1 MKEQGAP
8 KEYPIIPLAD
18 VLGQDEDLDKF
29 VGELCDKIEEAKTER
44 ENTLEPLWE
53 DCEANYWAN
62 GGPEHPRESD
72 LDFTITFETCKQA
85 SSNLSNPVF
94 AQDQVFTAK
103 ARPGFPTIAATHD
116 IMLDWIADQSDYE
129 TLVPDILRHSQIYT
143 KATIKCPWIVRTRDV
158 KYWQTDEQGEPW
170 EDEQE
175 FVYQEGSLPYV
186 VDPRRIY
193 HPIPCANIDDSPW
206 FAEEFDTVVAEVKKK
221 VDDGYYRKD
230 LNPYAVGDT
239 SANPQED
246 KKNEELYIAN
256 SFEGQES
263 RTEFS
268 KLKLMECYTTYKG
281 KECVIIVDLGRRT
294 WVAAHAPYYQ
304 EFPRCYTTFSWHQ
317 VNGSIDGKSLCG
329 VTDQLHRAYV
339 ACFNILLDAGVRSIE
354 PLVLA
359 LKELKLSQRM
369 ENGRLG
375 PGLQEVEKL
384 VMEKLSDGIHE
395 IRLTAGDVGFLL
407 EMMAR
412 IEKHMRDASS
422 IPPMFYGEE
431 IAERPTATGTTA
443 VLEKAMQPLYEL
455 MTRFRKCLI
464 RVVEMQYSQYRQ
476 FNPKSLRLF
485 IESQSPEESSMLQA
499 MLVEFPPG
507 YWRDQVQLETK
518 VNSQTMSKAVKKQ
531 EALALVDKLPEIG
544 RTILEVGEA
553 AASGQPIAP
562 IAGNFLDVYDL
573 VLAEWLTEFELPE
586 VRDALDIQGAKM
598 AAQSIAEMW
607 QQLQGII
614 QKQQVIIAD
623 QQAEI
628 VDRGGEIRQ
637 PEGAPGEGGGSGEAQ
652 GAA

>member
-1 MKEQGAP
+1 MKEEGAP
-8 KEYPIIPLAD
+8 KSYPIDSIVN
-18 VLGQDEDLDKF
+18 VLGEDEDFDKF
-29 VGELCDKIEEAKTER
+29 VKELCDKIDEAKTER
-44 ENTLEPLWE
+44 EDTLEPLWE
-53 DCEANYWAN
+53 DCEQNYWAN
-62 GGPEHPRESD
+62 GGPESPRESD

-94 AQDQVFTAK
+94 AQDQVYTAK

-129 TLVPDILRHSQIYT
+129 TLVPDILRHAQIYT
-143 KATIKCPWIVRTRDV
+143 KAVIKCPWIVKTRNV
-158 KYWQTDEQGEPW
+158 RYWERDA
-170 EDEQE
+170 EDEPYE
-175 FVYQEGSLPYV
+175 DETEHVYKEGSFPYV

-193 HPIPCANIDDSPW
+193 HPLPCADIDDSPW
-206 FAEEFDTVVAEVKKK
+206 FAEEFDITPAEIKKK
-221 VDDGYYRKD
+221 MDEGVYRAD
-230 LNPYAVGDT
+230 LNPYAIGDT

-256 SFEGQES
+256 ALEGQEA

-268 KLKLMECYTTYKG
+268 KLKLMETYTTYKG

-294 WVAAHAPYYQ
+294 WVAAHAPFYQ

-359 LKELKLSQRM
+359 LKELKLSERM

-395 IRLTAGDVGFLL
+395 IRLTTGDVAFLL

-431 IAERPTATGTTA
+431 VAERPTATGTTA

-455 MTRFRKCLI
+455 MTRFRKTLI
-464 RVVEMQYSQYRQ
+464 RIVEMQYSQYRQ
-476 FNPKSLRLF
+476 FHPKSLRVF
-485 IESQSPEESSMLQA
+485 IDSQSPEESNMLQA

-507 YWRDQVQLETK
+507 YWRDQVILETK

-531 EALALVDKLPEIG
+531 EALAMVDKFPEIAKTLLDLG
-544 RTILEVGEA
+544 DA
-553 AASGQPIAP
+553 AVSGQPIAP
-562 IAGNFLDVYDL
+562 MAGNYLDVFDL
-573 VLAEWLTEFELPE
+573 VLGEWLTEFELPE
-586 VRDALDIQGAKM
+586 VRDALDIQGAK
-598 AAQSIAEMW
+598 AAGQSIAEMW
-607 QQLQGII
+607 QKLQGII
-614 QKQQVIIAD
+614 QQQQQIIVDLQSEVI
-623 QQAEI
+623 
-628 VDRGGEIRQ
+628 DRGGEERQ
-637 PEGAPGEGGGSGEAQ
+637 EAGASGEQGGPGSAQ
-652 GAA
+652 AA

>member
-1 MKEQGAP
+1 MKEEGAP
-8 KEYPIIPLAD
+8 KSYPVQPI
-18 VLGQDEDLDKF
+18 VNTLGEDEDFDKF
-29 VGELCDKIEEAKTER
+29 VKELCDKIDEAKTER
-44 ENTLEPLWE
+44 EDTLEPLWE
-53 DCEANYWAN
+53 DCEQNYWAN
-62 GGPEHPRESD
+62 GGPESPRESD

-94 AQDQVFTAK
+94 AQDQVYTAK
-103 ARPGFPTIAATHD
+103 ARPGFPSIAATHD

-129 TLVPDILRHSQIYT
+129 TLVPDILRHAQIYT
-143 KATIKCPWIVRTRDV
+143 KATIKCPWIVKTRNV
-158 KYWQTDEQGEPW
+158 RYWERDEKDEPY
-170 EDEQE
+170 EDETE
-175 FVYQEGSLPYV
+175 HVYKEGSFPYV

-193 HPIPCANIDDSPW
+193 HPLPCADIDDSPW
-206 FAEEFDTVVAEVKKK
+206 FAEEFDTTPAEIKKK
-221 VDDGYYRKD
+221 IDDGIYRKD
-230 LNPYAVGDT
+230 LNPYAIGDT

-256 SFEGQES
+256 GLEGQEV

-268 KLKLMECYTTYKG
+268 KLKLMETYTTYKG
-281 KECVIIVDLGRRT
+281 KECVIIIDLGRRT
-294 WVAAHAPYYQ
+294 WVAAHAPFYQ

-359 LKELKLSQRM
+359 LKELKLSERM

-375 PGLQEVEKL
+375 PGLWEVEKL

-395 IRLTAGDVGFLL
+395 IRLTTGEVSFLL

-431 IAERPTATGTTA
+431 VAERPTATGTTA

-455 MTRFRKCLI
+455 MTRFRKTLI
-464 RVVEMQYSQYRQ
+464 RIVEMQYSQYRQ
-476 FNPKSLRLF
+476 FHPKSLRVF
-485 IESQSPEESSMLQA
+485 IDAQSPEEANMLQA

-507 YWRDQVQLETK
+507 YWRDQVILETK

-531 EALALVDKLPEIG
+531 EALAMVDKFPEIA
-544 RTILEVGEA
+544 RTLLELGDA
-553 AASGQPIAP
+553 AVSGQPIAP
-562 IAGNFLDVYDL
+562 MAGNYLDVFDL

-586 VRDALDIQGAKM
+586 VRDALDIQGAK
-598 AAQSIAEMW
+598 AAGQSIAEMW
-607 QQLQGII
+607 QKLQGII
-614 QKQQVIIAD
+614 QQQQQVIVDLQSEVI
-623 QQAEI
+623 
-628 VDRGGEIRQ
+628 DRGGEGRQ
-637 PEGAPGEGGGSGEAQ
+637 EAGASGEQGGSGSAQ
-652 GAA
+652 AA